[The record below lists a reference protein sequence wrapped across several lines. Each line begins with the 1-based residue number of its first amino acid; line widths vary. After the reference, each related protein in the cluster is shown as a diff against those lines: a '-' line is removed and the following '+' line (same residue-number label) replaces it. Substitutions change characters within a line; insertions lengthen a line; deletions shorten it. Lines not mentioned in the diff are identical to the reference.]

1 MGMMVRPTLIIPSLA
16 LAIMVVTPSVA
27 RAQLFPDL
35 PFDSLQF
42 TIEVV
47 DENLIRLVDEVEL
60 KGKVDDWQ
68 FFADQVDVFPNE
80 SRLEAVGNV
89 VYVSGDTRLAADRA
103 DVNFEDLTGIFYNA
117 AGSVNMSDTDDIE
130 RSMFGTQ
137 EPDMFFYGETIE
149 KVGSRSYRLA
159 KGGFTSCVQP
169 TPRWEMQST
178 SFTINLDSYVLLK
191 NMVLRVK
198 DVPVFYMPALYY
210 PIQDDDRATGFLMPT
225 WGASSYRGT
234 SFSNAFFLALGR
246 SHDVTMFHDWFT
258 QTGQGTGTE
267 YRYNLGPGSDGNLRT
282 YFLNERETT
291 FGQGANERVFPERRS
306 YEVRGNARHR
316 LTSNLT
322 ARARVDFF
330 SNVTVRQT
338 YHQNVFQAANQNRNI
353 SGNLSGTF
361 GSYQLSSTYDATE
374 TFFGDRAAAL
384 WGGGPRI
391 SFGRGQTA
399 IPGTPFYYSFESEYV
414 RLLQRDTRFGRDG
427 AEDSIT
433 DSGLNRFDVTP
444 VLQIPFTR
452 WPFLS
457 VNTSLRFR
465 STYWT
470 ESRDLEAVGRPQV
483 NVGVARNFGE
493 IESEIT
499 GPTFVKI
506 SDTPKSGYSERM
518 KHVIEPWVSFRRV
531 SAIDNFNSIVRL
543 EGIDSIVGGI
553 TQIRYGLNNRLY
565 ARGGSLGDV
574 AREILTVALT
584 QSYYTDARAAQ
595 YDRRF
600 STSFN
605 NTFDFTK
612 PSKLS
617 PVSLVVRTEPTD
629 ALSGAM
635 RAEYDTQF
643 KAIRTISADGEY
655 ELGGW
660 LQVTL
665 GWSQRRFI
673 ERLRGFNDPN
683 RLDHYVNAQASMKNR
698 DNTLGGAFRMNYD
711 LLRDRALQQRFIV
724 YYNAQ
729 CCGVSF
735 EYQTFNFR
743 GLGSRAPLPQ
753 DRRFNVSFTLAG
765 LGTFANVLGAFG
777 ASGPNQ

>member
-1 MGMMVRPTLIIPSLA
+1 MA
-16 LAIMVVTPSVA
+16 H
-27 RAQLFPDL
+27 AQLFPDL
-35 PFDSLQF
+35 PFNSKQF
-42 TIEVV
+42 TLNVV
-47 DENLIRLVDEVEL
+47 DEDHIRFVDEVEL
-60 KGKVDDWQ
+60 SAEDGSWQ
-68 FFADQVDVFPNE
+68 FFADAIDYFP
-80 SRLEAVGNV
+80 SKLRMEATGNV

-103 DVNFEDLTGIFYNA
+103 EVNIEDLTGTFYNA
-117 AGSVNMSDTDDIE
+117 AGSVNIGDQQGVE

-149 KVGSRSYRLA
+149 KVGPRSYRLA

-169 TPRWEMQST
+169 TPRWEMKST
-178 SFTINLDSYVLLK
+178 AFTINLDSYVLLR
-191 NMVLRVK
+191 NMVLKVK

-210 PIQDDDRATGFLMPT
+210 PIHEDDRATGFLMPT

-234 SFSNAFFLALGR
+234 SFSNAFFWAMGR
-246 SHDVTMFHDWFT
+246 SHDITVFHDWFM
-258 QTGQGTGTE
+258 QTGKGRGTE
-267 YRYNLGPGSDGNLRT
+267 YRYNLGSGSDGNLRT
-282 YFLNERETT
+282 YFLNEHETT
-291 FGQGANERVFPERRS
+291 FGQGTTERVFPERQS
-306 YEVRGNARHR
+306 YEIRGNARHQ

-322 ARARVDFF
+322 ARASVDYF
-330 SNVTVRQT
+330 SSLTVRQT
-338 YHQNVFQAANQNRNI
+338 YHQNVFDATNQNRNI
-353 SGNLSGTF
+353 SGNVSGTF
-361 GSYQLSSTYDATE
+361 GSYQLSGTFDATE
-374 TFFGDRAAAL
+374 TFFGDTIASL

-427 AEDSIT
+427 AEDIVT
-433 DSGLNRFDVTP
+433 DSGLHRFDVTP

-457 VNTSLRFR
+457 INTSLRFR

-470 ESRDLEAVGRPQV
+470 ESRDIEAVKKPQV
-483 NVGVARNFGE
+483 GVGVARNFGE

-506 SDTPKSGYSERM
+506 WDTPNTDYSERM

-531 SAIDNFNSIVRL
+531 SAIDNFDSIVRL

-574 AREILTVALT
+574 AREILTVSMT

-617 PVSLVVRTEPTD
+617 PVSLMVRTEASD
-629 ALSGAM
+629 NVSGSM
-635 RAEYDTQF
+635 RAEYDTRF
-643 KAIRTISADGEY
+643 KAIRTISAEGEY
-655 ELGGW
+655 EIGGW
-660 LQVTL
+660 LQTII

-673 ERLRGFNDPN
+673 ERLSGFNNPD
-683 RLDHYVNAQASMKNR
+683 RLDHYINAQASMKNH
-698 DNTLGGAFRMNYD
+698 DNTLGGAFLLNYD
-711 LLRDRALQQRFIV
+711 VLRDRALQQRFLV

-743 GLGSRAPLPQ
+743 GLGSRVPLPE